1 MRLDRFLTDVSVLCL
16 KWQFDGVQ
24 NKAPEHIRV
33 FLMKLT
39 FTFNR
44 NLMSLVVRKPVFGVS
59 NQVRH
64 KLGCTATEDG

>member
-1 MRLDRFLTDVSVLCL
+1 MRLDQYLTDVPLFKMAV
-16 KWQFDGVQ
+16 WRVQ
-24 NKAPEHIRV
+24 NKAPEHIRF